1 MERLAVEMGAKT
13 IIVRCD
19 VALRP
24 QAEWLLGYIR
34 ETFGSDGGQLRDGFK
49 LQVGW
54 SILSLREQN
63 GKLVINEPNYYGDP
77 FTECHDDI
85 SCTLR
90 VQVEQ
95 NAILQLA
102 EVDDAVPALFQDK
115 VVLAKGCLD
124 EKRVYL
130 ERTKNSPPGDSG
142 WYIGPAAG
150 GKRKPALEAIYV
162 YDLLKERPALLQV
175 LALPP
180 GYLVVFDG
188 DKIEGW
194 EAAQ

>member
-1 MERLAVEMGAKT
+1 MERLDVQIGANT
-13 IIVRCD
+13 ITVCCD
-19 VALRP
+19 GVLRP
-24 QAEWLLGYIR
+24 QAEWLLEYIR
-34 ETFGSDGGQLRDGFK
+34 KTFGADKGKLRDGFK

-63 GKLVINEPNYYGDP
+63 GELVISEPNYYGDP
-77 FTECHDDI
+77 FTEWHDDI

-90 VQVEQ
+90 VQTEQ
-95 NAILQLA
+95 NAILKLA
-102 EVDDAVPALFQDK
+102 EVDDAVPALFHDK

-130 ERTKNSPPGDSG
+130 ERTKGSPPGDSG
-142 WYIGPAAG
+142 WYVGPTAAG
-150 GKRKPALEAIYV
+150 KRTSALEAIHV
-162 YDLLKERPALLQV
+162 YNLLKLRPALLRV

-188 DKIEGW
+188 DEIEGW
-194 EAAQ
+194 EAKE